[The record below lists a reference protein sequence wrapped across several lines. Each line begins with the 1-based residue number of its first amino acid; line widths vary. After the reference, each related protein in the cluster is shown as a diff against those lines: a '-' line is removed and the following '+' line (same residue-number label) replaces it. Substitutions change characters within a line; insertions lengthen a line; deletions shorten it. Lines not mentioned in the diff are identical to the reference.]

1 MLPSGSPLPS
11 SALPGPTVGHSADM
25 LYVRERRTTLTRN
38 NPGHSLPQ
46 FQSVAPPSEFGVRFH
61 KCAKVDYSWNPPLLT
76 FFLLIHNTGPV
87 GGTNLSQVAVRDS
100 ISGVIPVRTEGRVV
114 EKGYQMFV
122 LDVLSGGS
130 LVLLNYTAH
139 VKSFWGEVKL
149 PAFLTFSN
157 LSQNDVSMFGLT
169 ALLSLN
175 ANSTSRMEPSHA
187 VHFAGFLGG
196 LVLTVVML
204 LLFFLARTFVCSGA
218 RRTQPRE
225 CRRDSDP
232 EYADCRLGEAV
243 KEEAMFEDKMVD
255 IMLLEDPPNMYR
267 ALDTLEMSSLLQ
279 TTNCLEAVR
288 IQIYKDVIAVILD
301 GVTTEDKTN
310 LQVQRRLLGVLH
322 EQRLGMEGRLK
333 EDRANRM
340 AALASQCN
348 QETREEM
355 ELEHHRQDAE
365 KTRAEL
371 LCQHADQQDA
381 LQCRSLLEKLHKLSQ
396 NHLQRLLLVRHE
408 EASAKVQRQT
418 FEWRRME
425 LHKIFSEELEEAV
438 KKGDVEKGT
447 ALSVQL
453 RYFGCQDQLEEV
465 LDVVLANLRYVIAER
480 HAQRKFLIHSL
491 QSLNSLICDTFSST
505 SSHLDGWLSRVRMGS
520 FLSPELLD
528 HLQERSQKELLV
540 VRQRLEEAL
549 AQERRAMR
557 CGLIKKRR
565 DLISDLLRVHKQR
578 QKDLSC
584 LLKDEKGP
592 RRVNRLLE
600 SWQDLL
606 CANSSELAE
615 LINSLDE
622 EAAADIRKATMRVI
636 QSSVAEVKAVQTS
649 TRQALLQVLPPGEQS
664 LLHQED
670 QEGSCGANQGSGHNA
685 LLQCQEKL
693 KREGEA
699 AFEALSRTRQT
710 LLEALNRELQE
721 QKDIRAQFRRFF
733 RCLCASQLTLSEEDK
748 LRMRQEF
755 QKRFSVMDHCLVLP
769 HAVSK
774 TKLHTALTSWRKD
787 LEREMST
794 GASESPHKP
803 DTSDLLGFQDD
814 IRENIQLFEK
824 QKEMESS
831 VLNEVML
838 EMGRE
843 REEALRSQAVSLAIQ
858 MAAILYQKAERRAR
872 AVATASAVLSLIRLL
887 IHQLRERKSLDAP
900 EVARS
905 VQHHCWGLEEAGH
918 QKENLALDQGANAS
932 CDEANGN
939 SKEEREEDLKETLF
953 QLQPESRMMSILQDA
968 LFKCDG
974 VFSYLS
980 ERSQQMTAS
989 EQATEDR
996 KEEVQLQTLQA
1007 HCDQDI
1013 KLASELVQLNQ
1024 APADVVLGV
1033 LRLLLPAV
1041 PQSQLLAVADAV
1053 CPKAHPASSAH
1064 QEHVG
1069 FPGAGSHQLAVGL
1082 RENILQLNTLNMAS
1096 CSAARERRLR
1106 RRSLTDKLFP
1116 SSRREEDERD
1126 GLIKAVPLAVTQP
1139 IADRLSDAAEDRI
1152 HTGAS
1157 KLCAQDDVVDHAG
1170 ERLFVFQDSP
1180 RSEDMRS
1187 APKRRR
1193 KRNFLNWKK
1202 NLVTPELPQ

>member
-1 MLPSGSPLPS
+1 MLPSGGPLSS
-11 SALPGPTVGHSADM
+11 SALPGPTLSHSAGM
-25 LYVRERRTTLTRN
+25 FYVRERRTTLTRN

-46 FQSVAPPSEFGVRFH
+46 FQSVAPPTEFGVKFY

-76 FFLLIHNTGPV
+76 FFLLIHNTGPF

-100 ISGVIPVRTEGRVV
+100 ISGLVPVRTDGRVV
-114 EKGYQMFV
+114 EKGYQMFRI
-122 LDVLSGGS
+122 DVLSGGS
-130 LVLLNYTAH
+130 LVLLNYTAQ

-157 LSQNDVSMFGLT
+157 RSQNDVSMFGLT
-169 ALLSLN
+169 AYLSLN
-175 ANSTSRMEPSHA
+175 ANSTNRVEPSHG
-187 VHFAGFLGG
+187 VHFAGFLCG
-196 LVLTVVML
+196 LFLTVIML
-204 LLFFLARTFVCSGA
+204 LLFFLARNFICSGT

-232 EYADCRLGEAV
+232 EYADCRVSETI

-255 IMLLEDPPNMYR
+255 IMLLEDPQNMYR

-279 TTNCLEAVR
+279 TTNCLEATR

-301 GVTTEDKTN
+301 GVTAEDKTN
-310 LQVQRRLLGVLH
+310 LQVRQRLLGVLH

-333 EDRANRM
+333 EERASQM

-418 FEWRRME
+418 IEWRRME

-447 ALSVQL
+447 AMSVQL
-453 RYFGCQDQLEEV
+453 RYFECQDQLEEV
-465 LDVVLANLRYVIAER
+465 LDVVLANLRCVIAER

-505 SSHLDGWLSRVRMGS
+505 SSHLESWFSHIRMGS
-520 FLSPELLD
+520 SLSSEVMD
-528 HLQERSQKELLV
+528 HLQDRSQKELLV

-549 AQERRAMR
+549 AQERRPMR
-557 CGLIKKRR
+557 CELIKKRR

-592 RRVNRLLE
+592 RKVDRLLE

-606 CANSSELAE
+606 RANSSELAD

-649 TRQALLQVLPPGEQS
+649 TREALLRVLPQGEQG

-670 QEGSCGANQGSGHNA
+670 QEAPSGASQGSGHNT
-685 LLQCQEKL
+685 LLQCQEKI

-699 AFEALSRTRQT
+699 AFETLSRTRQT

-721 QKDIRAQFRRFF
+721 QKDIRALFRKFF

-755 QKRFSVMDHCLVLP
+755 QKCFSVMDHCLVLP
-769 HAVSK
+769 HAVTK
-774 TKLHTALTSWRKD
+774 TKLLTALTSWRKD
-787 LEREMST
+787 FEQKMST
-794 GASESPHKP
+794 RALESGHKP
-803 DTSDLLGFQDD
+803 DTTDLLGFQEN
-814 IRENIQLFEK
+814 IREKIQLFEK
-824 QKEMESS
+824 QKEMESM
-831 VLNEVML
+831 VLNEIML
-838 EMGRE
+838 DMGRE
-843 REEALRSQAVSLAIQ
+843 REEALRSQTVSLAIQ
-858 MAAILYQKAERRAR
+858 MAAIVYQKAQRRAR
-872 AVATASAVLSLIRLL
+872 AVATSSAVLTLIRLL
-887 IHQLRERKSLDAP
+887 IHQLRERKSLDTP
-900 EVARS
+900 EVAKGIER
-905 VQHHCWGLEEAGH
+905 HCWGLEETKH
-918 QKENLALDQGANAS
+918 QKDSMALDQGANAS
-932 CDEANGN
+932 SDKADGN
-939 SKEEREEDLKETLF
+939 STEEQVDGLKETLF

-974 VFSYLS
+974 VLTFLS
-980 ERSQQMTAS
+980 ERSQQMTAC
-989 EQATEDR
+989 EQTTEEC
-996 KEEVQLQTLQA
+996 KEEIKFQTLQA

-1013 KLASELVQLNQ
+1013 KLASTLVQLNQ
-1024 APADVVLGV
+1024 ETNDVVLGV
-1033 LRLLLPAV
+1033 LHLLLPAV
-1041 PQSQLLAVADAV
+1041 SQSQLLSVADAI
-1053 CPKAHPASSAH
+1053 CPSGHPTSH
-1064 QEHVG
+1064 QQHLG
-1069 FPGAGSHQLAVGL
+1069 FPVAGSHQLAVAL
-1082 RENILQLNTLNMAS
+1082 RENILQLNMLHTAS
-1096 CSAARERRLR
+1096 CSAAMERRLR
-1106 RRSLTDKLFP
+1106 RRSLMDKLLP
-1116 SSRREEDERD
+1116 SSRRDEDKLD
-1126 GLIKAVPLAVTQP
+1126 GLMEAVPLSVTQP
-1139 IADRLSDAAEDRI
+1139 NADQQQSDPAAEMI
-1152 HTGAS
+1152 QTGAL
-1157 KLCAQDDVVDHAG
+1157 KLFAQDSVVDHAG
-1170 ERLFVFQDSP
+1170 ERLFVFQDSL
-1180 RSEDMRS
+1180 RSEDMTGS
-1187 APKRRR
+1187 AKRKR